1 MDTIDVL
8 YWSFILLVL
17 FGGAFCIVVFGSK
30 ERNKRDALGNSYR
43 FRKYRGEIIR
53 ASGKASLFEPRGSYY
68 YLEKM
73 PFSADAS
80 ADSVKGKDGKL
91 YRAVALIQLHFP
103 ENTAHTAAES
113 FFGLDTEQIADM
125 LAEPLEET
133 IKGVIAE
140 YDGTQDK
147 KTLSEL
153 FRDRANKALLMFGT
167 EVLSVSD
174 FRIMEEQ

>member
-30 ERNKRDALGNSYR
+30 ERNKRDKLENSYR
-43 FRKYRGEIIR
+43 FRKYRGEIVR
-53 ASGKASLFEPRGSYY
+53 AAGKPSLFEPRGAYY
-68 YLEKM
+68 YLEKL

-80 ADSVKGKDGKL
+80 ADGVTAADGKS
-91 YRAVALIQLHFP
+91 YRAVVLMQLHFP

-113 FFGLDTEQIADM
+113 FFGLDTEQISDM
-125 LAEPLEET
+125 LAEPLENV
-133 IKGVIAE
+133 IKAIIE
-140 YDGTQDK
+140 EFDGKQDK
-147 KTLSEL
+147 KTLSDL
-153 FRDRANKALLMFGT
+153 FRDKANKAVAQFGAQ
-167 EVLSVSD
+167 VLAVTD

>member
-30 ERNKRDALGNSYR
+30 ERNKRDKLENSYR
-43 FRKYRGEIIR
+43 FRKYRGEVVR
-53 ASGKASLFEPRGSYY
+53 ATGKPSLFEPRGAYY
-68 YLEKM
+68 YLEKL

-80 ADSVKGKDGKL
+80 ADGVKAADGKS
-91 YRAVALIQLHFP
+91 YRAVVMMQLHFP

-113 FFGLDTEQIADM
+113 FFGLDTEQISDM
-125 LAEPLEET
+125 LAEPLENV
-133 IKGVIAE
+133 IKAIIEE
-140 YDGTQDK
+140 YDGKQDK
-147 KTLSEL
+147 KTLSDL
-153 FRDRANKALLMFGT
+153 FRDKANKAVIQFGA
-167 EVLSVSD
+167 EVLAVTD